1 VCVDE
6 CTRGTGAADERAVC
20 LADGGSAF
28 FRKVTTY
35 VPNYTAKLIVTVLDF
50 FFASNAPKLAH
61 SYKSSDFL

>member
-1 VCVDE
+1 MCVDE

-50 FFASNAPKLAH
+50 FFCFERAETRT
-61 SYKSSDFL
+61 FLQK